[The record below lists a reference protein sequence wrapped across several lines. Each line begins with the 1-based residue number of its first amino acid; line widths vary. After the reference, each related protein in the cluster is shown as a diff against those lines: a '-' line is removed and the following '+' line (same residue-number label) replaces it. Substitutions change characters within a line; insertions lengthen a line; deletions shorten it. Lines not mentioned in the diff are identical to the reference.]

1 MKRNYDAVFF
11 DFDGTIADTSKGIFA
26 SADYAA
32 EKLGLP
38 LPDDAGH
45 RYFMGPPLPESFEV
59 IFGLKGDDAMNA
71 VRKYREY
78 YTAGGMFELEFYPGM
93 LEFLDAL
100 KKNGIKTAVTS
111 SKPEMFVSQILE
123 HFGIADRIDHIAC
136 PHGDGMPESKCSLI
150 TRALKYFKIDRS
162 RALMLSDRY
171 LDMQGA
177 AQAGVD
183 GCGALWGYGSE
194 DELLKAGAKF
204 TAKSV
209 CDVSSLVFSEEKE

>member
-32 EKLGLP
+32 RAFGLP

-45 RYFMGPPLPESFEV
+45 RYFMGPPLTESFEV
-59 IFGLKGDDAMNA
+59 IFGLKGEDAVNA
-71 VRKYREY
+71 VKKYREY
-78 YTAGGMFELEFYPGM
+78 YTAGGMFELEFYSGM
-93 LEFLDAL
+93 LEFFDMLRE
-100 KKNGIKTAVTS
+100 NGVKTAVTS
-111 SKPEMFVSQILE
+111 SKPGMFVAQILE
-123 HFGIADRIDHIAC
+123 HYGIADKIDHIAC
-136 PHGDGMPESKCSLI
+136 PLDDRHPESKCSLI
-150 TRALKYFKIDRS
+150 TRAVAHFGIDKS
-162 RALMLSDRY
+162 RALMLGDRY

-177 AQAGVD
+177 VQAGVD

-204 TAKSV
+204 IARRV
-209 CDVSSLVFSEEKE
+209 CDVSSLVFSEETE

>member
-32 EKLGLP
+32 RAFGLP

-59 IFGLKGDDAMNA
+59 IFGLKGEDGINA
-71 VRKYREY
+71 VKKYREH
-78 YTAGGMFELEFYPGM
+78 YTAGGMYELEFYPGM
-93 LEFLDAL
+93 LELLDKL
-100 KKNGIKTAVTS
+100 NSGGVKTAITS
-111 SKPEMFVSQILE
+111 SKPEQFVAKILE
-123 HFGIADRIDHIAC
+123 HFDISDKIDHIAC
-136 PHGDGMPESKCSLI
+136 PHGDNMPESKCSLI
-150 TRALKYFKIDRS
+150 TRALEHFKIDKG
-162 RALMLSDRY
+162 RALMLGDRY

-177 AQAGVD
+177 VQAGID

-194 DELLKAGAKF
+194 EELLKSGAKF
-204 TAKSV
+204 TVRRV
-209 CDVSSLVFSEEKE
+209 CDVSYLVFSEETE